1 MNHLL
6 ILFLLGFAWS
16 CGPVKNKKTE
26 TASTFF
32 DIAGLIDN
40 QVQLLDSIGPSLL
53 KKAIIDGVEENTHF
67 TPSDDD
73 VWAKELMIFKS
84 ADINKPTLADIYE
97 TKETRI
103 SGSKIIIYKSKY
115 PETTQVDSL
124 AISFSTSKNKP
135 LTIHARLVSSNTLF
149 ESEKTLELAFKA
161 VSGQII
167 LSKYKIEGWQ
177 KMISKDSTIYFIE
190 GVLDF

>member
-1 MNHLL
+1 MEAAN
-6 ILFLLGFAWS
+6 
-16 CGPVKNKKTE
+16 
-26 TASTFF
+26 TFF
-32 DIAGLIDN
+32 DITGLIDN

-53 KKAIIDGVEENTHF
+53 KKAIIDGVEENTQI
-67 TPSDDD
+67 TPSDDTI
-73 VWAKELMIFKS
+73 WAKELMIFKS
-84 ADINKPTLADIYE
+84 ADINKPKLADNYDIIE
-97 TKETRI
+97 TQI
-103 SGSKIIIYKSKY
+103 SGSKTIIYKSKY

-124 AISFSTSKNKP
+124 VISFSDGENKP

-149 ESEKTLELAFKA
+149 ESEKNLELAFKV

-190 GVLDF
+190 GVLHF